1 MLQLTL
7 RRNISSFGHHH
18 VFIVTLFGTDSSSMV
33 DVHYFIIVRNE
44 LQNSPGC
51 WDLSCVLPDNA
62 ALSHHCTQNFSPEQ
76 ILKYSF
82 TKVTR
87 GSRGLK
93 SLPLREGCANVD
105 ENRGTAANRGRRK
118 QCLLTS
124 NTKGVIDNREQEQ
137 KTALKKTRARP
148 DSFDELF
155 VYNCKYPQE
164 TFQHD
169 LTLIESLEDLID
181 RLMFHSNNSIDKEL
195 KNKGLISK
203 SDQVESSYPERSLLF
218 SQQIAVS
225 CGQKHNSDDC
235 GLPATDPL
243 LHSQSR
249 DADVWE
255 TPYMCTET
263 SKDFSTGALPNNCND
278 VMILEK
284 SGQRNKVH
292 NDFDHCLSPNKQ
304 PCTLPKQLFNCDNF
318 FTQCSKLTIHQC
330 NYIQDNCYKS
340 IDCDTMFNKTLKVTK
355 HRIQHSQ
362 KSYKCNECGKA
373 FKYCSSYRKHRIIH
387 TGEKPYKCKLCGK
400 CFTQCASLKK
410 HQRIHTGEKP
420 YRCEECGRSFNHY
433 SILGQHQRIHTGEK
447 PYKCKQCGKSFTQ
460 CSSLQKHQV
469 IHTGEK
475 PYRCAECGKS
485 FTQNSTLS
493 QHQRIHTGEKPYR
506 CEQCGK
512 AFTQCS
518 SLRKHERI
526 HTGEKPYKCE
536 ECGRAFNCRSSFT
549 KHKRI
554 HTGEKPYKCKDCD
567 KAFIHCTNLIQ
578 HRRIHTGEKPYKCNE
593 CGKSFS
599 QCSNLRKHERI
610 HT

>member
-1 MLQLTL
+1 MEMEQLTFRDVAVDFSPDEWECL
-7 RRNISSFGHHH
+7 DPPQQRLYRDVMVENYRNLVS
-18 VFIVTLFGTDSSSMV
+18 V
-33 DVHYFIIVRNE
+33 
-44 LQNSPGC
+44 
-51 WDLSCVLPDNA
+51 

-82 TKVTR
+82 TKGTN
-87 GSRGLK
+87 GSCGLK
-93 SLPLREGCANVD
+93 SLYLREDCIYID
-105 ENRGTAANRGRRK
+105 ESKAHHGRDM
-118 QCLLTS
+118 QCLITS
-124 NTKGVIDNREQEQ
+124 NTKDVIDSRDQEH
-137 KTALKKTRARP
+137 KTALTITPVRP
-148 DSFDELF
+148 DTLDEPSI
-155 VYNCKYPQE
+155 YNCKYPQE
-164 TFQHD
+164 SFQHD
-169 LTLIESLEDLID
+169 LTLKESLEDLID
-181 RLMFHSNNSIDKEL
+181 GLMFHPNSSIDKEL
-195 KNKGLISK
+195 RSRGLIST
-203 SDQVESSYPERSLLF
+203 SDQIETFYTERSLLF
-218 SQQIAVS
+218 SQQIAIS
-225 CGQKHNSDDC
+225 YDPKHNSIDY
-235 GLPATDPL
+235 GLPAIDPL
-243 LHSQSR
+243 SHSPNG
-249 DADVWE
+249 DTDVWE
-255 TPYMCTET
+255 SPFMYKET
-263 SKDFSTGALPNNCND
+263 SKDFSSESLLNNCND
-278 VMILEK
+278 IILEK
-284 SGQRNKVH
+284 SSQYNKIC
-292 NDFDHCLSPNKQ
+292 NDFDHCSSPNKYQ
-304 PCTLPKQLFNCDNF
+304 YTLPKKPFNCDNF
-318 FTQCSKLTIHQC
+318 FTQCSKLSIHQ
-330 NYIQDNCYKS
+330 YVQDNCYKS
-340 IDCDTMFNKTLKVTK
+340 IDCDTMFNKTLNVITHK
-355 HRIQHSQ
+355 IQHSQ

-387 TGEKPYKCKLCGK
+387 TGEKPFKCKVCGK
-400 CFTQCASLKK
+400 SFTQCASLKK

-420 YRCEECGRSFNHY
+420 YKCEECGRSFNHY

-475 PYRCAECGKS
+475 PFRCAECGKS

-493 QHQRIHTGEKPYR
+493 QHQRIHTGEKPYK

-518 SLRKHERI
+518 SLRKHQRI

-567 KAFIHCTNLIQ
+567 KAFIHCTNLTQ

>member
-1 MLQLTL
+1 MEQLTFRDVAVDFSPDEWECL
-7 RRNISSFGHHH
+7 DPPQQRLYRDVMVENYRNLVS
-18 VFIVTLFGTDSSSMV
+18 V
-33 DVHYFIIVRNE
+33 
-44 LQNSPGC
+44 
-51 WDLSCVLPDNA
+51 

-82 TKVTR
+82 TEVTN
-87 GSRGLK
+87 GSY
-93 SLPLREGCANVD
+93 SLQHLYLREDCANVGG
-105 ENRGTAANRGRRK
+105 NKAAACHGRHK
-118 QCLLTS
+118 QCLITS
-124 NTKGVIDNREQEQ
+124 NTKDNRNQEQ
-137 KTALKKTRARP
+137 KTALKKPHART
-148 DSFDELF
+148 DTFDEPC

-164 TFQHD
+164 IFQHD
-169 LTLIESLEDLID
+169 LTLKESWEDLID
-181 RLMFHSNNSIDKEL
+181 RLIFHSSNFIDKEL
-195 KNKGLISK
+195 RNRGPISK
-203 SDQVESSYPERSLLF
+203 SDQVESSYPGRAILF
-218 SQQIAVS
+218 SQQIPVS
-225 CGQKHNSDDC
+225 CGQKHNTNDC

-243 LHSQSR
+243 LHSQNL
-249 DADVWE
+249 DTDIWE
-255 TPYMCTET
+255 TPYMYKEI
-263 SKDFSTGALPNNCND
+263 SKGFSSGSLLNSCND
-278 VMILEK
+278 VVILEK
-284 SGQRNKVH
+284 SGQRDKVQ
-292 NDFDHCLSPNKQ
+292 NDFDHCLSPNNHQ
-304 PCTLPKQLFNCDNF
+304 CNLPKKLFNCDNF
-318 FTQCSKLTIHQC
+318 FTQCSKLTIQQC
-330 NYIQDNCYKS
+330 NYIQDNHYKS
-340 IDCDTMFNKTLKVTK
+340 IDCDTMFNKTLNVTRRK
-355 HRIQHSQ
+355 IQHSK

-373 FKYCSSYRKHRIIH
+373 FKYCSSYRKHSIIH

-400 CFTQCASLKK
+400 SFTQCASLKK

-493 QHQRIHTGEKPYR
+493 QHQRIHTGEKPYK
-506 CEQCGK
+506 CEECGK

-518 SLRKHERI
+518 SLRKHQRI

-536 ECGRAFNCRSSFT
+536 VCGRAFNCRSSFT

-578 HRRIHTGEKPYKCNE
+578 HQRIHTGEKPYKCNE

-599 QCSNLRKHERI
+599 QCSNLRKQAEGQFQSCRF
-610 HT
+610 